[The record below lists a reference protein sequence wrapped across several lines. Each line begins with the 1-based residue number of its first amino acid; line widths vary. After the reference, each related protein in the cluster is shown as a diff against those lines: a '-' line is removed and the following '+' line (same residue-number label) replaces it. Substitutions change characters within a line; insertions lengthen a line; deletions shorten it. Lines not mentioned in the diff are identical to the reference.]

1 MVIGH
6 NGDFEQVYPLPRRF
20 TEVDKDGDT
29 NGVFYFHRTGDY
41 LVGYLLC
48 KETVQTAHYPFTTY
62 KMKVLEA
69 RQDGAKIII
78 EDDRVIEFPGNV
90 ELRRLIDDHELIGS
104 LVKLLY
110 KGKKGQYKKYD
121 VFKDRGTFYPNEEK
135 QYGRSRKKRKHKTTG
150 VAAAGRA
157 GRTTAGRAGSTAAG
171 RAGSKKQVGRSAGDG
186 RS

>member
-20 TEVDKDGDT
+20 AEVDNDGDT
-29 NGVFYFHRTGDY
+29 PGVFYFHNPGDY
-41 LVGYLLC
+41 LLGYLLC

-62 KMKVLEA
+62 KMKVIEA
-69 RQDGAKIII
+69 RQDGAKLII

-90 ELRRLIDDHELIGS
+90 ELRRLIDDNELIGS

-121 VFKDRGTFYPNEEK
+121 VFKDRGTFYPNEEQ
-135 QYGRSRKKRKHKTTG
+135 QYGRSRKKRKRKTTG
-150 VAAAGRA
+150 VAAAGS
-157 GRTTAGRAGSTAAG
+157 AGST
-171 RAGSKKQVGRSAGDG
+171 GSEKQGGRSAGDG